1 MRFKGRFCNEKG
13 KHLLAIVQSL
23 QRLGSSNG
31 KCILRLEPHCLRFVV
46 KQDQADGGIQAFTT
60 ITQDV
65 IFFDYIVESKRD
77 NEISVEVMQGG
88 VCMARGRRE
97 GGEVRGSV
105 AGETEG
111 THISRRQLPASAC
124 EALRCHHGDGTLSPA

>member
-13 KHLLAIVQSL
+13 KQLLAIVQSL

-105 AGETEG
+105 AGRDG
-111 THISRRQLPASAC
+111 RHAHFAAPASRLGVRSF
-124 EALRCHHGDGTLSPA
+124 ALSSR